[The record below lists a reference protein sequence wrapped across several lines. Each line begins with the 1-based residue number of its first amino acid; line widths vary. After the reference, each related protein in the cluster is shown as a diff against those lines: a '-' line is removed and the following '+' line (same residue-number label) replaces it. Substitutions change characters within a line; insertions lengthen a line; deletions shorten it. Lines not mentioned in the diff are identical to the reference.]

1 MICLMPNCCFLSET
15 SRMLEIY
22 RALRER
28 GGSAA
33 GAPGGAGIKV
43 VTHGGPYESLL
54 RTAGVPYDV
63 LGPGVSTRRY
73 QEFLRS
79 VPGIGPADQS
89 MWSDEE
95 LRSYAAAEAEYFA
108 RHQVRAAVTGWTL
121 TALLSTRLAG
131 IPLVTEHAGSFLPP
145 VFERGL
151 LPAPSMPVGLPGERF
166 LPRRARRWIQNA
178 APARID
184 AYTAGLNRVA
194 AELGV
199 EPVPSFAALLLGDLT
214 LVTDVPEVLGL
225 PRAEVDGWTPRDPRR
240 YRPGTRLRY
249 TGPLYAHLDLPVPDQ
264 VRAFLA
270 GRRPVIYVAITSSTP
285 DLVRQVVRS
294 LQPLDA
300 RILVAATTHDLADLG
315 NSQVMVAGLLPS
327 HLVMGDADL
336 AVIAGGQGSVQT
348 ALAAGLP
355 FVGIPLQPEQ
365 DANLTFAQ
373 NQGAARLIPQKAAGT
388 TAMTAA
394 ARDLLADAAARDS
407 ARRIKQIFAA
417 VDGPGAAAQAVL
429 EIAAADA
436 GHHQPGVPAAVP
448 AATEDEASVTSYR
461 AEPAR
466 SARAPRPPGR
476 PGR

>member
-28 GGSAA
+28 ST
-33 GAPGGAGIKV
+33 AGIKV

-54 RTAGVPYDV
+54 RAAGVPYDV

-79 VPGIGPADQS
+79 LPGIGPADQS

-95 LRSYAAAEAEYFA
+95 LRSYAAAEAQYFA
-108 RHQVRAAVTGWTL
+108 RHQARAAVTGWTL

-131 IPLVTEHAGSFLPP
+131 IPLITEHAGSFLPP

-166 LPRRARRWIQNA
+166 LPRHARRWIQNA
-178 APARID
+178 APARMGV
-184 AYTAGLNRVA
+184 YTAGLNRVA

-214 LVTDVPEVLGL
+214 LVTDVPELLGL
-225 PRAEVDGWTPRDPRR
+225 TRAQVDGWTPRDPRR

-249 TGPLYAHLDLPVPDQ
+249 IGPLYAHLDLPVPDQ
-264 VRAFLA
+264 VQAFLA
-270 GRRPVIYVAITSSTP
+270 GRRPVIYVAITSTAP
-285 DLVRQVVRS
+285 DLVRQVVRA
-294 LQPLDA
+294 LEPLGTQ
-300 RILVAATTHDLADLG
+300 ILVAAATHDLADLA
-315 NSQVMVAGLLPS
+315 SDQVMVAGVLPS
-327 HLVMGDADL
+327 HLVMGDVDL

-355 FVGIPLQPEQ
+355 FVGIPLQSEQ
-365 DANLTFAQ
+365 DANVTFAQ
-373 NQGAARLIPQKAAGT
+373 NQGAARLIAQKAAGT
-388 TAMTAA
+388 PGMTAA
-394 ARDLLADAAARDS
+394 ARDLLADTAARDS
-407 ARRIKQIFAA
+407 ARRLQQIFAA
-417 VDGPGAAAQAVL
+417 ADGPAAAAQAIL
-429 EIAAADA
+429 EIAAIAKT
-436 GHHQPGVPAAVP
+436 P
-448 AATEDEASVTSYR
+448 
-461 AEPAR
+461 EPL
-466 SARAPRPPGR
+466 PR
-476 PGR
+476 

>member
-28 GGSAA
+28 KDPAV
-33 GAPGGAGIKV
+33 GAPAMTGIKV

-54 RTAGVPYDV
+54 RAAGVPYDV
-63 LGPGVSTRRY
+63 LGPGVSARRY

-79 VPGIGPADQS
+79 LPGIGPPGQS

-95 LRSYAAAEAEYFA
+95 LRSYAVAEAEYFA

-131 IPLVTEHAGSFLPP
+131 IPLVTEHAGAFLPP

-166 LPRRARRWIQNA
+166 LPRRARRRIYNVGV
-178 APARID
+178 ARASI
-184 AYTAGLNRVA
+184 YTVGINRVA

-199 EPVPSFAALLLGDLT
+199 EPVPSFPALLLGDLT
-214 LVTDVPEVLGL
+214 LVTDVPELLGL
-225 PRAEVDGWTPRDPRR
+225 PRADVDGWTPRDPRR

-264 VRAFLA
+264 VRALLA
-270 GRRPVIYVAITSSTP
+270 GPRPVIYVAITSSTP
-285 DLVRQVVRS
+285 GLVRQVVRA
-294 LQPLDA
+294 LEPTGAQ
-300 RILVAATTHDLADLG
+300 ILVAATTHDLADLASG
-315 NSQVMVAGLLPS
+315 QVMVAGVLPS

-365 DANLTFAQ
+365 DANVTFAQ
-373 NQGAARLIPQKAAGT
+373 NQGAARLIAQNDAGT
-388 TAMTAA
+388 PAMTAA

-407 ARRIKQIFAA
+407 ARRLKQIFAA
-417 VDGPGAAAQAVL
+417 VDGPAAAAQAVL
-429 EIAAADA
+429 ETAAAA
-436 GHHQPGVPAAVP
+436 QAPEPRSLSQ
-448 AATEDEASVTSYR
+448 AS
-461 AEPAR
+461 
-466 SARAPRPPGR
+466 
-476 PGR
+476 

>member
-22 RALRER
+22 RALRQS

-33 GAPGGAGIKV
+33 GAAGIKV
-43 VTHGGPYESLL
+43 VTHGGPHESLL
-54 RTAGVPYDV
+54 RAAGVPYHV

-79 VPGIGPADQS
+79 LPGIGPDDQS

-95 LRSYAAAEAEYFA
+95 LRSYAVAEAEYFA
-108 RHQVRAAVTGWTL
+108 RHRVTVAVTGWTL

-131 IPLVTEHAGSFLPP
+131 IPLVTDHAGSFLPP
-145 VFERGL
+145 VFDRGL
-151 LPAPSMPVGLPGERF
+151 LPAPSMPVG
-166 LPRRARRWIQNA
+166 RRGLCPARRWIQNA
-178 APARID
+178 APDRVL

-249 TGPLYAHLDLPVPDQ
+249 TGPLYAHFDLPVPDQ

-285 DLVRQVVRS
+285 DLVRQVVRALEPTGTS
-294 LQPLDA
+294 
-300 RILVAATTHDLADLG
+300 ILVAATTHDLSDLA
-315 NSQVMVAGLLPS
+315 SDQVMVAGMLPN
-327 HLVMGDADL
+327 HLVMGDVDL

-348 ALAAGLP
+348 ALAAGVP

-365 DANLTFAQ
+365 DANVTFAQ
-373 NQGAARLIPQKAAGT
+373 NQGAARLVPQKAAGT
-388 TAMTAA
+388 PTMTAV

-407 ARRIKQIFAA
+407 ARRLKQIFAA
-417 VDGPGAAAQAVL
+417 VDGPAAAAQAVL
-429 EIAAADA
+429 EVAAAA
-436 GHHQPGVPAAVP
+436 PAPEPQPK
-448 AATEDEASVTSYR
+448 
-461 AEPAR
+461 
-466 SARAPRPPGR
+466 
-476 PGR
+476 